1 MPGWRGCISLYLGG
15 ALGGATVGLYQNGGR
30 HEQRNEH
37 IDTNRYAYSGAEGR
51 YMVFWLSSDKRYP
64 SKMKRRAK

>member
-1 MPGWRGCISLYLGG
+1 MN
-15 ALGGATVGLYQNGGR
+15 GLHYTLAG
-30 HEQRNEH
+30 EQRNEH